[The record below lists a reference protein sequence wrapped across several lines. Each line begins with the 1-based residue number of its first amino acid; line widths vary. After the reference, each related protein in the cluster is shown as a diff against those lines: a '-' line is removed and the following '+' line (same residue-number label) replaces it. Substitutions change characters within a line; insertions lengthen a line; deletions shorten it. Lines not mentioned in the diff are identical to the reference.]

1 MQNAVDI
8 EVIRALLPLAADN
21 DIRHYLNGV
30 YIDFQATR
38 TIYVATQGHMLGI
51 YTDTTAIN
59 EDVHNTVIPR
69 DVVKA
74 LKPKHAKLRMGTL
87 HVNPDT
93 REARILNPANSQDLG
108 FRPIDGEF
116 PDYQRVVPAKT
127 SGVAANYN
135 AEYLYTFAQI
145 NKMLGA
151 SSPGLVGLQQ
161 NGDGGAIVKL
171 CRDQFIGVI
180 MPMRIRNA

>member
-8 EVIRALLPLAADN
+8 EVIRALLPLAADK

-38 TIYVATQGHMLGI
+38 TVYVATNGHMLGI
-51 YTDTTAIN
+51 YTDDTVTN

-93 REARILNPANSQDLG
+93 REARILNPANGQDFG
-108 FRPIDGEF
+108 FKPIEGRY

-127 SGVAANYN
+127 SGIAANYN
-135 AEYLYTFAQI
+135 AEYLYAFAQV

-151 SSPGLVGLQQ
+151 SSPGLVVLQQ

-171 CRDQFIGVI
+171 LRDQFIGVI
-180 MPMRIRNA
+180 MPMRMRM

>member
-8 EVIRALLPLAADN
+8 EVIRALLPLAADK
-21 DIRHYLNGV
+21 DIRQYLNGV

-51 YTDTTAIN
+51 YTDDTVTN
-59 EDVHNTVIPR
+59 EDVHNVIIPR

-74 LKPKHAKLRMGTL
+74 LKPKHALRMGTL

-93 REARILNPANSQDLG
+93 REARILNPANGQDFG
-108 FRPIDGEF
+108 FNPIEGQY
-116 PDYQRVVPAKT
+116 PDCQRVVPAKT

-135 AEYLYTFAQI
+135 AEYLYAFAQV

-151 SSPGLVGLQQ
+151 SSPGLVVLQQ

-180 MPMRIRNA
+180 MPIRIRNA